1 MPNGI
6 ALDPMVFTQWRA
18 QQDGGILRPPDIGKT
33 VTFLAIA
40 QEHFVPA
47 KN

>member
-6 ALDPMVFTQWRA
+6 ALDAMVFTQWRA
-18 QQDGGILRPPDIGKT
+18 QQGGGLLRPPDIGKT

-40 QEHFVPA
+40 LERCTLA
-47 KN
+47 KS